1 MHITRRKVA
10 AGIGV
15 LVATLG
21 LHGTALARAQPPVK
35 IGFSIAQTGQLAGG
49 GKGGL
54 LALEMWRDD
63 VNARGGLLG
72 RKVELVAYDDQSNP
86 ANVPGIYSK
95 LLELDKVDLL
105 VGPYGTNL
113 AATIMP
119 MVKARDLLI
128 INNLGTGVNAKIK
141 HDKWFNNAPFG
152 EGAAAFARGFLEP
165 AKKIGA
171 QTIAFLAA
179 DAEFSQNVAN
189 EARAMAKAMGMRT
202 VYDQN
207 YPPSTVDFSSM
218 VRAVR
223 AAKPDVVFLGSY
235 PSDASAIVRAVN
247 EIGVGDSVKMI
258 GGGMAGPQFSALMT
272 SLGPQLNG
280 FVNYQLYVPEGT
292 VDYPG
297 LKEFLVRYAPLAEA
311 QKIDQLGY
319 YVPPFNYAVG
329 QILEQAVTSTKSLN
343 PKVLADYLHK
353 NELKTIVGNF
363 RYSPTGEW
371 AVPRVLMVQ
380 YQGVVGKGVEQF
392 RQKGKQVI
400 IYPENLKSGELRQ
413 PFAQAQR

>member
-1 MHITRRKVA
+1 MNITRRKVA
-10 AGIGV
+10 AGMAV
-15 LVATLG
+15 LAAAFSLQG
-21 LHGTALARAQPPVK
+21 SALAQAKPPIR

-63 VNARGGLLG
+63 INARGGLLG
-72 RKVELVAYDDQSNP
+72 RKVELVVYDDQSNP

-95 LLELDKVDLL
+95 LIDLDKVDLL

-119 MVKARDLLI
+119 MMKQRDLLLL
-128 INNLGTGVNAKIK
+128 NNLGVGVNARIK

-152 EGAAAFARGFLEP
+152 EGAASFAKVFLEP

-171 QTIAFLAA
+171 KSIAVLAA

-189 EARAMAKAMGMRT
+189 EARAQAKAMGMRV

-218 VRAVR
+218 VRSVR
-223 AAKPDVVFLGSY
+223 AAKPDVVFIGAY
-235 PSDASAIVRAVN
+235 PSDASGIVRAVN

-258 GGGMAGPQFSALMT
+258 GGGMAGPQFGAVLT

-280 FVNYQLYVPEGT
+280 FVNYELYVPEGT

-297 LKEFLVRYAPLAEA
+297 LKEFLARYAPLAEA
-311 QKIDQLGY
+311 QKIDQLGH
-319 YVPPFNYAVG
+319 YVPPFNYAIG
-329 QILEQAVTSTKSLN
+329 QILEQAVTSTGSLN
-343 PKVLADYLHK
+343 HKVLADYLHK
-353 NELKTIVGNF
+353 NELKTVVGNF
-363 RYSPTGEW
+363 RYSATGEW
-371 AVPRVLMVQ
+371 AVPRVLAVQ
-380 YQGVVGKGVEQF
+380 YQGVAGKDLAQF
-392 RQKGKQVI
+392 RQKGKRVI
-400 IYPENLKSGELRQ
+400 IYPENVKSGELRQ
-413 PFAQAQR
+413 PFEKARR